1 MQYLL
6 NFFFSAMAILRTFF
20 LNQPHSHKYISPR
33 LSKSILWGRNFETKT
48 FFRNLEYFKTHLYQ
62 FHVTSLFSQVPP
74 ENTRNRTSCRRYSTK
89 KVLLKISQYS
99 KGEHLCWSLFLIKLQ
114 AYRTATLLKRYFVT
128 GVFYE
133 YCKVFK
139 KIYFENILERLFLQK
154 TSGLKIR
161 SI

>member
-74 ENTRNRTSCRRYSTK
+74 ENTRNRTSRRRYSIK
-89 KVLLKISQYS
+89 KGALKNFAIFKGRTPVL
-99 KGEHLCWSLFLIKLQ
+99 EPLFNKVAGLQDCNFIKEIL
-114 AYRTATLLKRYFVT
+114 RNRCFPM
-128 GVFYE
+128 
-133 YCKVFK
+133 
-139 KIYFENILERLFLQK
+139 NIAKFLRKSILK
-154 TSGLKIR
+154 TSWNGCFYKKPLV
-161 SI
+161 